1 MIITYFQQHKTG
13 ILNERINSKGFICP
27 YNKENCMHMDSLSM
41 TRTVNCNDCG
51 INIKGNKIDNRL
63 NISDRMS
70 NMN

>member
-1 MIITYFQQHKTG
+1 MIITYFQQHKTA
-13 ILNERINSKGFICP
+13 ILNERINSEGFICP

-63 NISDRMS
+63 NISDWTS